1 MTPAIVRAVAGMLG
15 STAGLLWLLCMY
27 SVARSG
33 FSADPAIDPHGY
45 ALMFGTVAGLIA
57 GLLFAVVL
65 PAAFPAERR
74 RTARRAC
81 TAGFLVFTTMLYAIL
96 NLR

>member
-1 MTPAIVRAVAGMLG
+1 MNPAIVRAVAGLLG
-15 STAGLLWLLCMY
+15 STAGFLWLLCMY
-27 SVARSG
+27 LVARSG

-45 ALMFGTVAGLIA
+45 ALIFGTVVGLIA

-65 PAAFPAERR
+65 PAVFPAERR

-81 TAGFLVFTTMLYAIL
+81 VAGFVVFTAMLYAVL
-96 NLR
+96 YLR